1 MTRYATST
9 PEAREL
15 VAELS
20 FVWDQIKNLSP
31 QQSSS
36 SEEEPTSSRSRGGV
50 RRVVSRGDGLLEE
63 LEPRSHD
70 SRDWEGAV
78 FSDGEEQLPS
88 ETRNDRRKFKRR
100 VNRAIEAL
108 RADVAALR
116 EELDVLRSRPLR
128 TGQRDGILVTLGK
141 WIMRF
146 VGVPPLPLEIASGL
160 YYFSFFFAMHCLTYL
175 SHFWYGHIYIVAAT
189 TEHDYG
195 DASSQNGFEEDY
207 RQYQEPPRPRP

>member
-1 MTRYATST
+1 MARDAWHTQRGLTKTEAKRRYISSLIDNMTRYATST
-9 PEAREL
+9 PDAREL

-50 RRVVSRGDGLLEE
+50 RRIASRGDGLLEE
-63 LEPRSHD
+63 LEPRSQD

-78 FSDGEEQLPS
+78 FSDGEEEVS
-88 ETRNDRRKFKRR
+88 EGRSDRRRFKRR

-108 RADVAALR
+108 RADVAGLR
-116 EELDVLRSRPLR
+116 EEMDVLRSRPMR
-128 TGQRDGILVTLGK
+128 TGQRDGILLTLGK

-146 VGVPPLPLEIASGL
+146 VGVPN
-160 YYFSFFFAMHCLTYL
+160 L
-175 SHFWYGHIYIVAAT
+175 SIWELADMDV
-189 TEHDYG
+189 
-195 DASSQNGFEEDY
+195 
-207 RQYQEPPRPRP
+207 

>member
-15 VAELS
+15 VSELS
-20 FVWDQIKNLSP
+20 FVWDQIKNSSP

-36 SEEEPTSSRSRGGV
+36 SEEEPTSSRPRTGV
-50 RRVVSRGDGLLEE
+50 RRVMSTGDELLEE

-78 FSDGEEQLPS
+78 FSDGEEEEFS
-88 ETRNDRRKFKRR
+88 ETRHNRRRFKRR

-108 RADVAALR
+108 RADVAGLR
-116 EELDVLRSRPLR
+116 EELDVLRSRPVR
-128 TGQRDGILVTLGK
+128 TRRRDGILLTLGK

-146 VGVPPLPLEIASGL
+146 VGVPPPW
-160 YYFSFFFAMHCLTYL
+160 YKWRMLTC
-175 SHFWYGHIYIVAAT
+175 V
-189 TEHDYG
+189 
-195 DASSQNGFEEDY
+195 
-207 RQYQEPPRPRP
+207 

>member
-36 SEEEPTSSRSRGGV
+36 SEEEPTSSHSRRGV
-50 RRVVSRGDGLLEE
+50 RQIASRGDGLLEE
-63 LEPRSHD
+63 LEPRSQD

-78 FSDGEEQLPS
+78 FSDGEEQVS
-88 ETRNDRRKFKRR
+88 DGRSDRRRFKRR

-108 RADVAALR
+108 RADVAGLR
-116 EELDVLRSRPLR
+116 EELDVLRSRPVR

-146 VGVPPLPLEIASGL
+146 VGVSDPPPFCKKRNEADLGVVVS
-160 YYFSFFFAMHCLTYL
+160 SFFFDMHCLMYL
-175 SHFWYGHIYIVAAT
+175 LGSWFGHICTAAAT
-189 TEHDYG
+189 TEHGYG
-195 DASSQNGFEEDY
+195 AAFSPNGFEDD
-207 RQYQEPPRPRP
+207 